1 MKTCG
6 ACGTSGQDD
15 DASFC
20 FGCGSSLAV
29 ADPTCGS
36 CGKELAPDARFC
48 PRCGTPRAG
57 SQAAAPAPVAE
68 VVAPKGS
75 ARKITSVLF
84 GDLVGFTTL
93 SESRDAEEVRE
104 LLTEYFD
111 ECRAVINRYGGE
123 LEKFIGDA
131 VMAVW
136 GIPVT
141 REDDAE
147 RAVRAGLELVERVTA
162 LGDRIG
168 MHGLALRVGITT
180 AEVAVTLGATGQG
193 MVAGDPVNTAARIQS
208 TASPGEVWVDETT
221 RAFSSSSIS
230 YEDAGSH
237 AMKGKAEPVPLWKV
251 RAVVAGVGGDRRD
264 DALEA
269 QLVGRDGELRLVKEF
284 FHRVQ
289 ETLRPG
295 LLVVDGEA
303 GVGKTRLGWE
313 FEKYVDGFQASV
325 LWHRGR
331 CLSYGEGVAYYAL
344 AEAVRGRLAVLAGSL
359 DDVGEAA
366 VDNRQLLQRGL
377 TACVPDQT
385 ERDWLQPRLAVL
397 LGLDPGAAFPREDL
411 FAAWTTFFKYVG
423 LWQADEPQ
431 PIALVI
437 DDAQYADDGL
447 LAFLEHLLA
456 AADFPVFVLA
466 LARPELLADHPALV
480 SNRRLT
486 AVHLEP
492 LTSAEMTKLLDAMI
506 VGVPQPIRDELV
518 ARSEGIPLYAIETV
532 RALADLNLVEAREGH
547 YVLTDPDAVDLGAL
561 TAPASLQA
569 LIAARLDT
577 LPADE
582 RKLVDRA
589 SVLGV
594 AFSAEGLAALCA
606 DVPDLEQAV
615 SGLVRREVIRRDTD
629 RLSADYGD
637 YRFVQGA
644 VRQVAYGMLSRRD
657 RKATHLTVAR
667 SLEDEF
673 EGRSDAYELAPII
686 AQHYLDAID
695 AVPADADV
703 PDLAQAA
710 SDHLER
716 AAERAASLGAPREAA
731 GHLAKALARSAPERR
746 LAIQSKLSRQLR
758 LAGDHDGAIEHAT
771 EALKGFDAIGDVVA
785 AAGPA
790 EDLARAIAYG
800 EGTDRSRA
808 TTVISDLLDR
818 IPDEPETLRA
828 RVALLNA
835 AFTVALVSGDAEECS
850 RLSWQSMALAELIGD
865 PRLIAETMGAVAI
878 ATTTTM
884 PYLGTVLL
892 QHTAELAAQHRAL
905 RPRGLA
911 LLNLTDLVSFQDVA
925 AAIRHGRDAVEA
937 STALGE
943 PAVLTFAQMNLS
955 FALQLVGAWDEALEL
970 ARLED
975 VLRFTGLAGDVRLRT
990 LMSARGEALTSAE
1003 EKFQDDP
1010 ESTEDPAW
1018 PGLYSLDRALDA
1030 AVAGVPEATT
1040 LALEAARL
1048 SSAAAVVVSD
1058 FWPTWLYASEIVCE
1072 QRERDALAEILSYV
1086 DVRRGPLPAGVV
1098 AQRNRLEAALGEH
1111 GPMSDDE
1118 IEQKY
1123 ADGLAGMRT
1132 WGSTVFEAHTCVD
1145 YGRWLERQGRGDE
1158 AAPLLARAREVY
1170 EQIGARLWLD
1180 ALDRS

>member
-1 MKTCG
+1 MAQDDLAGFCF
-6 ACGTSGQDD
+6 ACGGRLAEDPAC
-15 DASFC
+15 AS
-20 FGCGSSLAV
+20 CGSALPA
-29 ADPTCGS
+29 G
-36 CGKELAPDARFC
+36 ARFC
-48 PRCGTPRAG
+48 PYCGNSHGAAGAATP
-57 SQAAAPAPVAE
+57 AAAAAQPVRPGA
-68 VVAPKGS
+68 

-111 ECRAVINRYGGE
+111 ECRAVISRYGGE

-147 RAVRAGLELVERVTA
+147 RAVRAGLELVGRVSA

-208 TASPGEVWVDETT
+208 TAAPGEVWVDETT
-221 RAFSSSSIS
+221 RAFSASSIS
-230 YEDAGSH
+230 YADAGSH

-264 DALEA
+264 DGLEA
-269 QLVGRDGELRLVKEF
+269 PLVGRDGELRLVKEF

-313 FEKYVDGFQASV
+313 FEKYVDGFQARV

-344 AEAVRGRLAVLAGSL
+344 AEAVRGRLAVLAGAVVA
-359 DDVGEAA
+359 VGEAA
-366 VDNRQLLQRGL
+366 ADNRQLLERGL
-377 TACVPDQT
+377 AACVPVET
-385 ERDWLQPRLAVL
+385 ERAWLEPRLAVL
-397 LGLDPGAAFPREDL
+397 LGLDAGSSFPREDL
-411 FAAWTTFFKYVG
+411 FAAWTAFFKYVG
-423 LWQADEPQ
+423 LWNADEPQ
-431 PIALVI
+431 PVVLVI

-492 LTSAEMTKLLDAMI
+492 LTSVEMVRLLDAMI
-506 VGVPQPIRDELV
+506 VGVPETIRDELV

-532 RALADLNLVEAREGH
+532 RALADLDLVQARDGH
-547 YVLTDPDAVDLGAL
+547 YVLADPDAVDLGAL

-582 RKLVDRA
+582 RKVVDRA
-589 SVLGV
+589 SVLGI
-594 AFSAEGLAALCA
+594 AFSADGLAALCA
-606 DVPDLEQAV
+606 DVPDLELAI

-637 YRFVQGA
+637 YRFVQGV

-667 SLEDEF
+667 TLEAELDA
-673 EGRSDAYELAPII
+673 RNDAYELAPII
-686 AQHYLDAID
+686 AQHYLDALD

-703 PDLAQAA
+703 ADLTRAA

-716 AAERAASLGAPREAA
+716 AADRAASLGAPREAA
-731 GHLAKALARSAPERR
+731 AHLAQALARSAAERR
-746 LAIQSKLSRQLR
+746 LTIQSKLSRQLR

-771 EALKGFDAIGDVVA
+771 QALKGFEANGDVLA

-790 EDLARAIAYG
+790 EDLARAIVYG
-800 EGTDRSRA
+800 ESADYDRARS
-808 TTVISDLLDR
+808 VIADLLER
-818 IPDEPETLRA
+818 IPDQPGTRHA
-828 RVALLNA
+828 RVDLLNT
-835 AFTVALVSGDAEECS
+835 AFSVALVSGDAESCS
-850 RLSWQSMALAELIGD
+850 RLAWESLAIAELIGD
-865 PRLIAETMGAVAI
+865 PRLIAVTLGAVAI
-878 ATTTTM
+878 AITNRL
-884 PYLGTVLL
+884 PYTASLIFE
-892 QHTAELAAQHRAL
+892 HTAELAGENRAL
-905 RPRGLA
+905 RARSLA
-911 LLNLTDLVSFQDVA
+911 LLNAADLFCFQDIA
-925 AAIRHGRDAVEA
+925 AAIRNAREAVAA
-937 STALGE
+937 STELGE
-943 PAVLTFAQMNLS
+943 PDVLTYAQLNLCL
-955 FALQLVGAWDEALEL
+955 ALQLAGEWDEAVEI
-970 ARLED
+970 AGLED
-975 VLRFTGLAGDVRLRT
+975 LLRFTSVTGDVRLRALT
-990 LMSARGEALTSAE
+990 LARGEEMAPIE
-1003 EKFQDDP
+1003 ELFGQDPAAVDDP
-1010 ESTEDPAW
+1010 PSRAYYTL
-1018 PGLYSLDRALDA
+1018 GRALDA
-1030 AVAGVPEATT
+1030 AVAGLPEATS
-1040 LALEAARL
+1040 LALESVRL
-1048 SSAAAVVVSD
+1048 SHAAYATLGD
-1058 FWPTWLYASEIVCE
+1058 FWPFLVFASDIVLE
-1072 QRERDALAEILSYV
+1072 QGEVGMLADLLPFV
-1086 DVRRGPLPAGVV
+1086 DLATGPVPTGVA
-1098 AQRNRLEAALGEH
+1098 AQRARLEAVLGEH
-1111 GPMSDDE
+1111 RSVAADQ
-1118 IEQKY
+1118 IEQNFTE
-1123 ADGLAGMRT
+1123 ALAGMRT
-1132 WGSTVFEAHTCVD
+1132 WGSALYEAHTCVD
-1145 YGRWLERQGRGDE
+1145 YGRWLERQGRRDE

-1170 EQIGARLWLD
+1170 EGIGARHWLA
-1180 ALDRS
+1180 ALDQPSAG